1 MSYYQLADIILQI
14 AKLFVY
20 VLQACLV
27 IKLSTI
33 GQTIDYQLS
42 HYRSLSRCLGYRTHR
57 PAEEQDPS
65 AGDPRGEVSPRGG
78 QNCGHGERQDHR
90 GGNLPSALGPGQGVR
105 GFSHPVHSG
114 IYIEQEKN
122 EDANSFFVVLGTSLT
137 RAPHG
142 HNGYL
147 LSFYSL
153 SAADRGFAYIATPEK
168 GTYDTD
174 SSLVIFFYSSFNIQT
189 RIGWD
194 MQGSVGGFM
203 FAAETN

>member
-1 MSYYQLADIILQI
+1 MIWPNN
-14 AKLFVY
+14 
-20 VLQACLV
+20 
-27 IKLSTI
+27 
-33 GQTIDYQLS
+33 
-42 HYRSLSRCLGYRTHR
+42 SLSIIGYRCLGYRTHR

-65 AGDPRGEVSPRGG
+65 AGDPRGEVPPSRG
-78 QNCGHGERQDHR
+78 QNCGHEERKDHR

-105 GFSHPVHSG
+105 GFSHPVHTG

-153 SAADRGFAYIATPEK
+153 SVADRGIAYIATPVE
-168 GTYDTD
+168 GTYVCHRQKLGLLLIQHPDTNR
-174 SSLVIFFYSSFNIQT
+174 LGYVGKCWRFYVCSM
-189 RIGWD
+189 D
-194 MQGSVGGFM
+194 
-203 FAAETN
+203 